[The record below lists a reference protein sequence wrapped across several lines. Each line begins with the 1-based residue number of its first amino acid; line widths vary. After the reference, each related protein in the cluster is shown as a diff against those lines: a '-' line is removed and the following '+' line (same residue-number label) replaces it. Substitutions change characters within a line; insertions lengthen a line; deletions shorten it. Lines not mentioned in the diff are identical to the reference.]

1 MSYDSHGNQIC
12 LLSSE
17 IFLFIAQ
24 LDGLIYQGNHCIL
37 VSILLLDI
45 INFEVFYLY
54 AFSCV
59 MYWDIGT
66 FPSWV
71 RPCSPFR
78 CFLPEQE
85 EEG

>member
-59 MYWDIGT
+59 MLGHRDISVLGPPLT
-66 FPSWV
+66 SVCLSWLID
-71 RPCSPFR
+71 F
-78 CFLPEQE
+78 F
-85 EEG
+85 